1 MGHTYMFCSFEGTV
15 KIIVAKLPHP
25 TFVLGKMDA
34 EQLLS
39 LVSLPDIPMP
49 DIGGV
54 IDVC

>member
-1 MGHTYMFCSFEGTV
+1 MLSSFEGTV
-15 KIIVAKLPHP
+15 KIIVAKLPH
-25 TFVLGKMDA
+25 TTYVLGKIDT

-49 DIGGV
+49 DIGRV